1 MKNKLKISIISPN
14 LSGCCSILDIGVTCL
29 ATFINERTRHEANIL
44 DYTFKRKKW
53 KDYLKKSLNEFKPDV
68 IGITTTSLF
77 MRYVQMTIEEIRKEY
92 SETIPIVLGGYHTTL
107 NPDSAIQEKGVDA
120 IVHGEGEYII
130 MEYLDALSEG
140 KPLDNITGL
149 WYKKDGRVFKNS
161 KRPWIE
167 NIDELPIPN
176 YDLWEDID
184 KYFYFV
190 SQLWVLGTRG
200 CLFKCTNCSE
210 EPMNKAIPGKRF
222 RVRDPAG
229 YVQEIKRQWMKY
241 KDKGL
246 RMVHPF
252 DAVFTANEK
261 WVKEFCEEYKRQG
274 LADKLSFSVF
284 THGATSQ
291 EEKIKA
297 LAQAG
302 CKEVRIGIESGNE
315 RIRNEI
321 YGKHATNAQ
330 IREAFSNFRKYGMIT
345 IAYNM
350 LGGPTETKETL
361 WETYNLN
368 KELDPN
374 KPIFFIFRP
383 LPGTDIIPM
392 VEELGEEIDSLAM
405 SHDIDTLHWGAA
417 LRSKNRSQSYVE
429 YFQLRCFSYFV
440 SRRIWRLVKKQ
451 KLRFFI
457 NFVKYM
463 HAGWKYNLDMKIVF
477 AYFLAS
483 CSDNLFM

>member
-1 MKNKLKISIISPN
+1 MRMSIISPN

-29 ATFINERTRHEANIL
+29 ATYINERTSHEANVL
-44 DYTFKRKKW
+44 DYTFKKKYW
-53 KDYLKKSLNEFKPDV
+53 KEYLKKELDEFKPDV

-77 MRYVQMTIEEIRKEY
+77 MRYIRQTIEEIRKEY
-92 SETIPIVLGGYHTTL
+92 SQAVPIVLGGYHTTL

-130 MEYLDALSEG
+130 TDYLDALSGG
-140 KPLDNITGL
+140 KPLEGITGL
-149 WYKKDGRVFKNS
+149 WYKKDSEVIKNP
-161 KRPWIE
+161 KRTWIE
-167 NIDELPIPN
+167 NIDELPFPD

-190 SQLWVLGTRG
+190 GQLWFMGTRG
-200 CLFKCTNCSE
+200 CPFKCTNCSE
-210 EPMNKAIPGKRF
+210 EPMSRALPGRRF
-222 RVRDPAG
+222 RVRNPRG
-229 YVQEIKRQWMKY
+229 YVEEIKHQWLKY
-241 KDKGL
+241 KDRGF
-246 RMVHPF
+246 RMAHPF
-252 DAVFTANEK
+252 DAVFTANLK
-261 WVKEFCEEYKRQG
+261 WVKEFCDEYKKQG
-274 LADKLSFSVF
+274 LAGNLPFSVF

-291 EEKIKA
+291 KEKIET
-297 LAQAG
+297 LAEAG

-315 RIRNEI
+315 HVRNQI
-321 YGKHATNAQ
+321 YGKSATNAQ
-330 IREAFSNFRKYGMIT
+330 LREAFRNFHDYNMVV

-350 LGGPTETKETL
+350 LGGPTETKEML
-361 WETYNLN
+361 WETYKFN

-383 LPGTDIIPM
+383 LPGTDIISM
-392 VEELGEEIDSLAM
+392 VGDLGEEIDSAAM

-417 LRSKNRSQSYVE
+417 LKSKNRSENYVE

-440 SRRIWRLVKKQ
+440 SKRIWRLIKKQ

-457 NFVKYM
+457 NLFRYM
-463 HAGWKYNLDMKIVF
+463 REGRRYNLDMKIVF

-483 CSDNLFM
+483 CGDNLFM